1 MHESNPAFA
10 RVERQI
16 SRDRHVQFARE
27 SRIEVARLER
37 AVARAVEDRRDFT
50 FVEEPFDFGVVAK
63 VRTDEIR
70 RGEIDVRLLND
81 AEDLTWESRLQIRE
95 RRVTRDPRHSRDR
108 QRQARTRKIAP
119 VGTFALT
126 KGFG

>member
-1 MHESNPAFA
+1 M
-10 RVERQI
+10 
-16 SRDRHVQFARE
+16 
-27 SRIEVARLER
+27 ARLER

-81 AEDLTWESRLQIRE
+81 PEDLTWKSRLQIRE

-108 QRQARTRKIAP
+108 QR
-119 VGTFALT
+119 
-126 KGFG
+126 